1 VGGVLKQCLQP
12 LAQEKSDDNIK
23 AAARDVT
30 SALGSDYIDFF
41 EEKYRLIFYLESFAP
56 FFDSQFCF
64 QAFSLADREIS
75 LFRFPENCFLLAK
88 NSLSIKAQKNIFKNR
103 KKSQFWREKQQNFYY
118 FFL

>member
-56 FFDSQFCF
+56 FFEPQFCF

-88 NSLSIKAQKNIFKNR
+88 NSLSIKEPWLASSRRSSSAR
-103 KKSQFWREKQQNFYY
+103 KNFYK
-118 FFL
+118 